1 MPAGDCAD
9 ICTIKLIKQLNKN
22 SMKKLFFSTAVA
34 AVLTLSMSSCKKDY
48 VCDCKDST
56 TSEQFE
62 TTSYP
67 NTKLIDAQKAC
78 KDRQSVWQNT
88 TKPSAVC
95 TIL

>member
-1 MPAGDCAD
+1 
-9 ICTIKLIKQLNKN
+9 
-22 SMKKLFFSTAVA
+22 MKKAILLAG
-34 AVLTLSMSSCKKDY
+34 VLLVVGTSMTSCKKDY

-88 TKPSAVC
+88 TKPAAVC

>member
-48 VCDCKDST
+48 NCDCKDT
-56 TSEQFE
+56 TTGDRFE
-62 TTSYP
+62 TTNYP
-67 NTKLIDAQKAC
+67 NTGLVDAQKAC

-88 TKPSAVC
+88 TRPAAQC